1 VKLEDMIGFL
11 NEALPAAKD
20 GGVVTF
26 I

>member
-11 NEALPAAKD
+11 NQALPAAKD